1 MAGRTEEI
9 RRRRSLSEEG
19 KVLRERTRR
28 HKNKDKPKCGE
39 AEMETGEGGMEGEEF
54 CCLRGDPVD
63 ISINYH

>member
-1 MAGRTEEI
+1 M
-9 RRRRSLSEEG
+9 SEKG

-28 HKNKDKPKCGE
+28 HKNKDKLKCGE